1 MNVGFEESFIDGAK
15 TAWAI
20 RSALNTPPEFLH
32 VGVIGSGGAES
43 AQGRTAAIRLEHVVG
58 ELLVDIRRPHWRVT
72 RHASIA
78 HEGLVQDNR
87 LDARRVCGSEE
98 KADRSALG
106 NSEQCGALA
115 ADGIHDRGD
124 VIDPIFQRW
133 CARNA
138 I

>member
-1 MNVGFEESFIDGAK
+1 
-15 TAWAI
+15 
-20 RSALNTPPEFLH
+20 

-58 ELLVDIRRPHWRVT
+58 ELLVDIRRPHGRVT

-87 LDARRVCGSEE
+87 LDPRRMCGSEE

-106 NSEQCGALA
+106 NAEQYGALV
-115 ADGIHDRGD
+115 ADGIHDRD
-124 VIDPIFQRW
+124 RPCRM
-133 CARNA
+133 
-138 I
+138 